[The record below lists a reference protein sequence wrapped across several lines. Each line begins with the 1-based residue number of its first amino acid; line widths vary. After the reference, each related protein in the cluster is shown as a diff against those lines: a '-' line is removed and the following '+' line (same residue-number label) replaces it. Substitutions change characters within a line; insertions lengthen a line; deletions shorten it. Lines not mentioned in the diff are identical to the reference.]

1 VNHQR
6 KPYAVIALGNPLLCD
21 DSAALVAVELLGE
34 GSRTCMTEFVVNY
47 SGGMDLLPEMADR
60 ERVLVLDAVPDPD
73 SEPGELVAYDLS
85 DLERTRQPRL
95 VDTHGLNLAT
105 VVRAGEELGY
115 AMPRRL
121 DILGIVGRDFTTFRE
136 TPNPEIL
143 VRMPSIVGRLER
155 TLLSWEREHGQG

>member
-1 VNHQR
+1 MNHAR

-34 GSRTCMTEFVVNY
+34 GTGTTMTEFVVNY
-47 SGGMDLLPEMADR
+47 SGGMDLLPEIADR

-73 SEPGELVAYDLS
+73 GEPGDLVEYHLS
-85 DLERTRQPRL
+85 DLDRTRQPRL

-105 VVRAGEELGY
+105 VVRAGRELGY

-121 DILGIVGRDFTTFRE
+121 EVLGIVGRDFTTFRE
-136 TPNPEIL
+136 APRPEIL
-143 VRMPSIVGRLER
+143 VRLPSIVGRLER
-155 TLLSWEREHGQG
+155 TLLSWEREHGQR

>member
-1 VNHQR
+1 MNELR

-34 GSRTCMTEFVVNY
+34 GSRTTMTEFVVNY
-47 SGGMDLLPEMADR
+47 SGGMDLLPELADR

-73 SEPGELVAYDLS
+73 SEPGDLVEYHLTDL
-85 DLERTRQPRL
+85 DRTRQPRL

-105 VVRAGEELGY
+105 VVRAGLELGY

-121 DILGIVGRDFTTFRE
+121 EILGIVGRDFTTFRE
-136 TPNPEIL
+136 APNPEIL